1 MHGLILEMMHNHL
14 EVRALPKTERQQ
26 VQAWAGRHVER
37 DERLWLPGGQAT
49 AGDLDDRSPGGERE
63 VPLSVIVRQTKHKAT
78 QTKWLHRSGF
88 TQQLAHGGSALTEL
102 VCMEKLQE
110 LEGGSVWR

>member
-26 VQAWAGRHVER
+26 VQAWAGRHVGR

-49 AGDLDDRSPGGERE
+49 AGARDDRSPGRERE

-78 QTKWLHRSGF
+78 QTKWLRCSGF
-88 TQQLAHGGSALTEL
+88 TQKLARGGSVLIEL
-102 VCMEKLQE
+102 VCMGKL
-110 LEGGSVWR
+110 

>member
-26 VQAWAGRHVER
+26 VQAWAGRHVGR

-49 AGDLDDRSPGGERE
+49 AGARMTEALDERGRCLYQSLSGKQSTKPLKQSGCVAPASLRS
-63 VPLSVIVRQTKHKAT
+63 
-78 QTKWLHRSGF
+78 
-88 TQQLAHGGSALTEL
+88 
-102 VCMEKLQE
+102 
-110 LEGGSVWR
+110 

>member
-49 AGDLDDRSPGGERE
+49 AGALDDRSPGRERE

-78 QTKWLHRSGF
+78 QTKWLRCSGF
-88 TQQLAHGGSALTEL
+88 TQKLARGGSVLIEL
-102 VCMEKLQE
+102 VCMGKL
-110 LEGGSVWR
+110 